1 MQHPSIGLARLH
13 PYPIKCGPFNAIQME
28 IEADGEPMHIGVEL
42 ESSLEAN
49 VPCYGI
55 VTSKLKGWATF

>member
-42 ESSLEAN
+42 ESSL
-49 VPCYGI
+49 
-55 VTSKLKGWATF
+55 